1 MEKKNKLIF
10 LLILCLLI
18 LSSDF
23 SIASETNYNLYTD
36 DSEIQDLNQQI
47 EDNENKIENLKKAA
61 EEYAQ
66 KIEEYKDKAS
76 TLKNQISLLDNQI
89 IKLELDIKTTQLKI
103 DKTKLEVESMDFQI
117 DKEEKDI
124 ELQKS
129 NLIEYIKVINQ
140 TDQRSY
146 LEILI
151 LNNSFAEFFNQLNYL
166 EEVQNNIQDSVDR
179 LQLLK
184 NAIEVQK
191 ADKET
196 QKQELEKL
204 KKEQEEKEN
213 KLKQENKAKEILLLE
228 TKSSEIQFEK
238 LLVET
243 RQRQEAIGSEI
254 LTIKNK
260 IEDKIERL
268 RSGSTS
274 PKTTLINW
282 PIPGPHTITAYF
294 HDPDYPYRYI
304 FEHPAID
311 LRASQGTAIKSPAP
325 GYVAR
330 VKDAG
335 YGYSYIILIHDNNIS
350 TVYGHVSAIYV
361 TEDTFVNTGDVI
373 GLTGGMPGTLG
384 AGNLSTGPHLHFEV
398 RLNGIPVNPLEYLP

>member
-1 MEKKNKLIF
+1 MKKTKKLIF

-18 LSSDF
+18 LSCNF
-23 SIASETNYNLYTD
+23 SVASETNYDLYSD
-36 DSEIQDLNQQI
+36 DSEIQDLNQKIKNNQ
-47 EDNENKIENLKKAA
+47 NKIENLKKAT

-66 KIEEYKDKAS
+66 KIEEYRDKAAS
-76 TLKNQISLLDNQI
+76 LKNQISLLDNQI
-89 IKLELDIKTTQLKI
+89 LKLELDIKTTQLQI
-103 DKTKLEVESMDFQI
+103 DKIKLEIESMEFQI

-124 ELQKS
+124 ELQKN
-129 NLIEYIKVINQ
+129 NLIEYIKLIDQ
-140 TDQRSY
+140 TDQKSY

-166 EEVQNNIQDSVDR
+166 EEIQNNIKNSVDR
-179 LQLLK
+179 LKLLK
-184 NAIEVQK
+184 EAIEVQR
-191 ADKET
+191 ADKVTRQEELEEL
-196 QKQELEKL
+196 KQEQEA
-204 KKEQEEKEN
+204 QEE

-228 TKSSEIQFEK
+228 TKSSEIQFER

-243 RQRQEAIGSEI
+243 RQRQEAIGTDI
-254 LTIKNK
+254 VDIKHK
-260 IEDKIERL
+260 IEDRIERL

-274 PKTTLINW
+274 PKTTLLSW
-282 PIPGPHTITAYF
+282 PIPAPHTVTAYF

-311 LRASQGTAIKSPAP
+311 LRASQGTAITAPAP

-330 VKDAG
+330 IKDAG

-350 TVYGHVSAIYV
+350 TVYGHVSAMYV
-361 TEDTFVNTGDVI
+361 TEDTFVDTGDVI